1 MIKKGLVWLVVA
13 FALYSVVA
21 TPTTAAGAV
30 RNAGEFVQEIGGAVI
45 EFFDAL
51 TP

>member
-13 FALYSVVA
+13 FAVYSVIA
-21 TPTTAAGAV
+21 TPDTAAAAV
-30 RNAGEFVQEIGGAVI
+30 RSAGNGGRTAGEAVM

>member
-1 MIKKGLVWLVVA
+1 MIKKALVWLVVA
-13 FALYSVVA
+13 FAVYSIIA
-21 TPTTAAGAV
+21 TPDSAADAV
-30 RNAGEFVQEIGGAVI
+30 RSAGNGGQTAIEAVL